1 MLKKSGAIISKTIS
15 TTPEAAWKVIGAV
28 GGVDK
33 WFAPLIQSCRVEG
46 NKRFCNTEAGVL
58 NEDILEV
65 DHNNRIFRYAIP
77 EQKLIPVENILG
89 KIRVL
94 EAEDNKAAIEW
105 SAAFDVL
112 PERETE
118 AKGMFIGA
126 WTMGIEG
133 LEKYINSSN

>member
-1 MLKKSGAIISKTIS
+1 MLKKSDAIILKTIS
-15 TTPEAAWKVIGAV
+15 TTPESAWKVIGAV

-46 NKRFCNTEAGVL
+46 NKRFCNTEAGIL

-65 DHNNRIFRYAIP
+65 DHQNRVFRYAIP
-77 EQKLIPVENILG
+77 EQKLIPVDNILG

-94 EAEDNKAAIEW
+94 EVENNKTAIEW

-112 PERETE
+112 PEREAE
-118 AKGMFIGA
+118 AKEMFIGA

-133 LEKYINSSN
+133 LERYINSSN